1 MLKMS
6 STKFSALAAAVFGL
20 INFSNLGYSS
30 GLDSFSQ
37 VKISDGY
44 AEVLS
49 KGELVLEN
57 GGGKLITMPDGSL
70 WVLGIGSTAVK
81 APPSGSEI
89 LRQRKVAEQKA
100 RKAVLEELQATT
112 VASTTKDFSQSVV
125 TTINGQET
133 AHSIDDFQETIESKV
148 EGAVRGLK
156 LAGTWY
162 SSDGQLFYLAL
173 CNRLK

>member
-1 MLKMS
+1 MLKII
-6 STKFSALAAAVFGL
+6 KIKNHFIVAAISFAFF
-20 INFSNLGYSS
+20 IKMGYSTPW
-30 GLDSFSQ
+30 DTFAQ

-44 AEVLS
+44 QEVLS

-57 GGGKLITMPDGSL
+57 GGGKLITMPDGSI
-70 WVLGIGSTAVK
+70 WVIGIGSTAVK
-81 APPSGSEI
+81 TPSGGSEI

-100 RKAVLEELQATT
+100 RKAVVEELQVTK
-112 VASTTKDFSQSVV
+112 VASSTKDSSQSVI

-133 AHSIDDFQETIESKV
+133 AHTVDEFQETIESSV
-148 EGAVRGLK
+148 EGIVHGLK